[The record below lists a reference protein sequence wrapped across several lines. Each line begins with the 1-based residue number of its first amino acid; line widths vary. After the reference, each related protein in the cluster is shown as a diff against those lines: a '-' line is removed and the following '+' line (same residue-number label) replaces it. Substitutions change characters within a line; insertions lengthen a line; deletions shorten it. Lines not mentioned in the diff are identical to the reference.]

1 MSTKSATLVSE
12 LLRALFAELEADPV
26 ALERL
31 RSLLGAQVDREPTA
45 SAPAYTVQS
54 LAEELGR
61 TPRSIRGA
69 IERGELDAVKRGRG
83 YVISAEAVS
92 RWASASTEA
101 APRPSRR
108 PRPRPTKTQA
118 AAGPMRRA
126 LAAGVAPKIATA

>member
-1 MSTKSATLVSE
+1 MSTTSATLVSE
-12 LLRALFAELEADPV
+12 LLRALFAELEADPD
-26 ALERL
+26 AIERL

-69 IERGELDAVKRGRG
+69 IERGELEAVKRGRG

-92 RWASASTEA
+92 LWASAPPEA
-101 APRPSRR
+101 APRQSRR
-108 PRPRPTKTQA
+108 PRATKTQA

-126 LAAGVAPKIATA
+126 LAAGARPKIATA